1 MKRFLT
7 VLVAVLAIALLASC
21 AAPTA
26 TPTPTTAPQATA
38 TPTLAPGKVAF
49 VMMGLNNPF
58 FVALSEAFKAG
69 FEAQGW
75 TADVTSGEF
84 NPQTQIA
91 AVENYIAQKV
101 DVLFVWEVVPGSL
114 DTVTQQAMDAGI
126 KVIAFVQELAN
137 YDAAMKSDDAKVA
150 LDEVYLASLWTS
162 TALKDL
168 TTINVALIT
177 MDNTAVCKTQA
188 DAIKANLATII
199 PTAKIVTTYDV
210 TAESVEAG
218 VTAAENIYTTHPEVN
233 LILTVNASPALG
245 ANNYFTGVSSPMTDF
260 TKFGIFT
267 INGSTE
273 LHEAI
278 AASGTDKA
286 PLRGTIVTAGIEAT
300 IGDMLKLANGTRD
313 GTYKDKFTMYAENL
327 FINAST
333 LDEYKSTGTVTSIKE
348 SQFGK

>member
-1 MKRFLT
+1 MKKILSALVI
-7 VLVAVLAIALLASC
+7 VLSIALLASC

-26 TPTPTTAPQATA
+26 TPAPTASPTP
-38 TPTLAPGKVAF
+38 APGKAAF

-58 FVALSEAFKAG
+58 FIALSEAFKAG

-75 TADVTSGEF
+75 TTDVTSGEF

-101 DVLFVWEVVPGSL
+101 DVLFIWEVVPGSL
-114 DTVTQQAMDAGI
+114 DTVAQQAMDAGI
-126 KVIAFVQELAN
+126 KVIAFVQELGN

-150 LDEVYLASLWTS
+150 IDEVYLASLWTK
-162 TALKDL
+162 TALKDE
-168 TTINVALIT
+168 TQIDVALIT

-188 DAIKANLATII
+188 EAIKANLATII

-218 VTAAENIYTTHPEVN
+218 VTAAENIYTTHPEVD

-245 ANNYFTGVSSPMTDF
+245 ANNYFTGVGSPKTDF
-260 TKFGIFT
+260 SKFGIFT
-267 INGSTE
+267 INGSNE
-273 LHEAI
+273 LFDPI

-286 PLRGTIVTAGIEAT
+286 PLRGTIVTAGIDAT
-300 IGDMLKLANGTRD
+300 VADMLTLANGTRS
-313 GTYKDKFTMYAENL
+313 GEFKDKYTMYAVNL

-333 LDEYKSTGTVTSIKE
+333 LDEYKSTGTVTTIKE
-348 SQFGK
+348 SDFGK